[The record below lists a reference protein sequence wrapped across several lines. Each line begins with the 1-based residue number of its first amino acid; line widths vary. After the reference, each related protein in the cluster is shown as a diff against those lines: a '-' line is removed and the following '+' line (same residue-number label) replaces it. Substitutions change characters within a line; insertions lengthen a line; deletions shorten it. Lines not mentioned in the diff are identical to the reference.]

1 MAGVGE
7 LSAAAAEFLIIGEE
21 AIVVAE
27 EEAGLFYAFGEEIA
41 ETANTILREIQS
53 MIQSIAEE
61 REAAAGRVIDQFVG
75 L

>member
-1 MAGVGE
+1 MTGVEE
-7 LSAAAAEFLIIGEE
+7 LAAAEAFLLIGEE

-53 MIQSIAEE
+53 IAEE
-61 REAAAGRVIDQFVG
+61 GEAAAERVIDQFVG

>member
-1 MAGVGE
+1 MAGAGVGE

-53 MIQSIAEE
+53 IAEE
-61 REAAAGRVIDQFVG
+61 GEAAAERVIDQFVG

>member
-53 MIQSIAEE
+53 IAEE
-61 REAAAGRVIDQFVG
+61 GEAAAERVIDQFVG

>member
-53 MIQSIAEE
+53 IAEKGE
-61 REAAAGRVIDQFVG
+61 DAAGRVIDQFVG

>member
-1 MAGVGE
+1 MQQQN
-7 LSAAAAEFLIIGEE
+7 FIGEE

-53 MIQSIAEE
+53 IAEE
-61 REAAAGRVIDQFVG
+61 GEAAAERVIDQFVG

>member
-53 MIQSIAEE
+53 IAEE
-61 REAAAGRVIDQFVG
+61 GEDAAGRVIDQFVG

>member
-1 MAGVGE
+1 MTGVEE
-7 LSAAAAEFLIIGEE
+7 LAAAEFLIGEE

-53 MIQSIAEE
+53 IAEE
-61 REAAAGRVIDQFVG
+61 GEAAAERVIDQFVG

>member
-1 MAGVGE
+1 MTGVEE
-7 LSAAAAEFLIIGEE
+7 LAAAEFLIGEE

-53 MIQSIAEE
+53 IAEE
-61 REAAAGRVIDQFVG
+61 REAAAERVIDQFVG

>member
-41 ETANTILREIQS
+41 ETANNILREIQS
-53 MIQSIAEE
+53 IAEE
-61 REAAAGRVIDQFVG
+61 GEAAAERVIDQFVG

>member
-1 MAGVGE
+1 MTGVEE
-7 LSAAAAEFLIIGEE
+7 LSAAAAEFLIGEE

-53 MIQSIAEE
+53 IAEE

>member
-1 MAGVGE
+1 MTGVEE
-7 LSAAAAEFLIIGEE
+7 LAAAEFLIGEE

-27 EEAGLFYAFGEEIA
+27 EEAAGLFYAFGEEIA

-53 MIQSIAEE
+53 IAEE
-61 REAAAGRVIDQFVG
+61 REAAAERVIDQFVG

>member
-1 MAGVGE
+1 MTGVEE
-7 LSAAAAEFLIIGEE
+7 LAAAEAFLLIGEE

-41 ETANTILREIQS
+41 ETANNILREIQS
-53 MIQSIAEE
+53 IAEE
-61 REAAAGRVIDQFVG
+61 GEAAAERVIDQFVG

>member
-1 MAGVGE
+1 MTGVEE
-7 LSAAAAEFLIIGEE
+7 LAAAEFLIGEE

-27 EEAGLFYAFGEEIA
+27 EEAAVLFYAFGEEIA

-53 MIQSIAEE
+53 IAEE
-61 REAAAGRVIDQFVG
+61 REAAAERVIDQFVG